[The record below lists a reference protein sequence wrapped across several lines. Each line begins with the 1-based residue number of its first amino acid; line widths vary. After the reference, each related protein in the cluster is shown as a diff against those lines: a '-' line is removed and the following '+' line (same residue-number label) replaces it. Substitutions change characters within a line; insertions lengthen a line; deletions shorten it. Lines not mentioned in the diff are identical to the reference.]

1 MKNKKKIIISYL
13 LIILFFNI
21 SVSAEKIDYSSNS
34 IKILENGKIVS
45 GEGDVQIIIDD
56 KIFISSEK
64 FQFYK
69 ETGIYRIFDN
79 VKFKDNINKI
89 TASGSEIIFST
100 IDNIVSGEG
109 DVQIII
115 DDKIFISSEKFQFYK
130 ETGIYRIFDNV
141 KFKDNI
147 NKITASGSEIIFSTI
162 DNKVSSKTKSKIN
175 YNQTYDID
183 FNNFEYD
190 INNQKI
196 KSNDFVKIKDTINN
210 YFELYEFLFEIKN
223 NQFIGK
229 EIKFVDNQQNKYVLK
244 DIMIDTKN
252 NNIYGRDLN
261 IDFNKNLFG
270 NSENDPRIKAKSVKI
285 KDQSSFI
292 KKGVFTS
299 CSKDNDCP
307 PWSMLAEEIEHDKIS
322 QTIKYKNAW
331 LKIYDVPTFYFPKFS
346 HPDPTVRRKSGFL
359 SPKFSNSKN
368 IGSSITIPY
377 FHALSE
383 SKDITFKPKLF
394 FNNEIV
400 LHNEYRQENKNSS
413 HIADFSILSSDIFSS
428 KNTTKTHFFSNS
440 KFEIN
445 NDFFNESNFEL
456 NLQNVTNDE
465 YLKIYK
471 IDGNQIDVDNNTLHS
486 YLSLDSEK
494 NDIDFYLSLEVYE
507 DLSKDKQS
515 RHEFIYPNYF
525 LQKNILS
532 EKGNNLLLKSYG
544 SQRKYNTNLYEGVI
558 INDFEFNTASKFT
571 NSGFITNYKMLFKN
585 TNVDARNSNKY
596 KDKFEQTLATIIQ
609 YNAQLPLKKENSDS
623 LNNFTPKIAFMYSPN
638 KTKNLN
644 LEKRRIDTS
653 NIYSLNRVTDNE
665 TVEGGTSITYGA
677 IFNKINKKTNEDILN
692 LEVSSLLRVEENL
705 DLPTSSTI
713 GKKMSDIFGKI
724 EIYPNKNL
732 SMKYDFS
739 IDNNLDKTNYDSI
752 STKFTINKFVTSFE
766 YSDEKNNFINESFTS
781 NSSSFEINKSS
792 SISFNTRRNNEKSAT
807 EFYNLIYNYKNDC
820 LIASI
825 KFNKEFYKD
834 SDLEPEKEIFFTL
847 SLIPFGGVT
856 TAN

>member
-69 ETGIYRIFDN
+69 ETGIYKIFDN

-130 ETGIYRIFDNV
+130 ETGIYKIFDNV

-471 IDGNQIDVDNNTLHS
+471 IDGDQIDVDNNTLHS

-609 YNAQLPLKKENSDS
+609 YNAELPLKKENSDS

-820 LIASI
+820 LTASV

-834 SDLEPEKEIFFTL
+834 SDLKPEKEIFFTL

>member
-285 KDQSSFI
+285 KDQTSFI

-394 FNNEIV
+394 FNNEII

-413 HIADFSILSSDIFSS
+413 HIADFSILSSDIISS
-428 KNTTKTHFFSNS
+428 KNTTKTHSFSNS

-445 NDFFNESNFEL
+445 NDFFNESNIEL

-494 NDIDFYLSLEVYE
+494 NDIDFYISLEVYE

-532 EKGNNLLLKSYG
+532 EKGNNLFLKSYG

-609 YNAQLPLKKENSDS
+609 YNAELPLKKENLDS

-638 KTKNLN
+638 KTKNLS

-705 DLPTSSTI
+705 DLPASSTI

-781 NSSSFEINKSS
+781 NSSSFEINKNS

-820 LIASI
+820 LTASV

-834 SDLEPEKEIFFTL
+834 SDLKPEKEIFFTL

-856 TAN
+856 TTN